1 MVRTD
6 KLTVSLTAKAFHISI
21 PANLL
26 SAVAAL
32 KYILETVT

>member
-6 KLTVSLTAKAFHISI
+6 KLSVSLTAKAFDIRI

-32 KYILETVT
+32 KYVLETVT

>member
-6 KLTVSLTAKAFHISI
+6 KVTISLTAKAFDISI
-21 PANLL
+21 RANML

-32 KYILETVT
+32 KNILETVT